1 MNDKQTIPMIQV
13 GNVIVSIDCL
23 KQKFCCDLEAC
34 GGQCCIDGDAGAPI
48 TTDEAAELENVLDT
62 VSGDL
67 SEKARKIIARQ
78 GVSYTDEDG
87 DLVTSIVD
95 GRDCVFTCYDA
106 AGCCFCAVE
115 KAYRAG
121 LTSFSKP
128 VSCHLYPIRVKEL
141 GDGLCALNYHRW
153 SVCRPAVEKGRRE
166 DIPVYR
172 FLREPLIRR
181 FGQAWYD
188 ELEETAEALR
198 QQGYL
203 D

>member
-48 TTDEAAELENVLDT
+48 TSDEAAELENVLDT